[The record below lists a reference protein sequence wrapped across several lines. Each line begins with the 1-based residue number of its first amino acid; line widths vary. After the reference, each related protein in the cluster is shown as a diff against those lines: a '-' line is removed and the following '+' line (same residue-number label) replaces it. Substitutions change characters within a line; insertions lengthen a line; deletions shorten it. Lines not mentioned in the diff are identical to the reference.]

1 MKSVQSCLNENVNVR
16 AKELN
21 IPKRRSI
28 IQVLNYTH
36 YQKQTNIIKECH
48 EKEAPHKWWPK
59 PTRKK
64 QSSENEGPERQCF
77 RILDTPAKNEIHLQ
91 PRNVLWMGDKGQLC
105 EG

>member
-1 MKSVQSCLNENVNVR
+1 MFE

-28 IQVLNYTH
+28 IPDLNYTH
-36 YQKQTNIIKECH
+36 YQKQTDIIKECH

-59 PTRKK
+59 
-64 QSSENEGPERQCF
+64 
-77 RILDTPAKNEIHLQ
+77 Q
-91 PRNVLWMGDKGQLC
+91 PKNVLWMDDKGQLC